1 MNHNQNHCAFH
12 SGRAHIRSLSE
23 LQIQPHL
30 FQIGEGLDALW
41 LVIRLLEARD
51 DREATSLRALLKSV
65 HGQMQNSLNEV
76 YECISL

>member
-12 SGRAHIRSLSE
+12 SGRNSIRTLSE

-65 HGQMQNSLNEV
+65 HGQMQSSLNGV
-76 YECISL
+76 YDCVSV